1 MLGTSRG
8 LQASRQ
14 ADGQPARL
22 LLVDDRP
29 ENLLA
34 LEAVLLPLG
43 HELHQASSAEDAL
56 RLALAHEFAVILL
69 DVQMPGIDGF
79 ETARLLKERKSS
91 SVTPII
97 FLTASNTDP
106 RDQFTG
112 YAAGAV
118 DYIAKPFDPEVIRA
132 KVEVF
137 VELYKARESNR
148 KEHAALIAEQ
158 VARTSAE
165 RARERMEHLLEGL
178 GDAFLGVDP
187 NHRITYANSKAEQL
201 LAAPRHALVG
211 MKVRAAIERVDP
223 SVHAEDLQAVLE
235 MGGSG
240 CVELVFHATR
250 MRYEAT
256 VYASPNE
263 RSLFLRNVTEQR
275 TAEDNLRKAE
285 ERLQKANR
293 MEAVGQFAGSIAHD
307 FNNILTIIGT
317 SADFLARDV
326 QSGSE
331 ASNDLKEIHAAV
343 NRGAALVKQLLAFSR
358 GGEAADVSSDVNG
371 VVTDFDPLLRR
382 LVGSAVRVVVIEG
395 QGVPRVSVA
404 PTLIE
409 QILMNLAAN
418 ARDAMQSG
426 GRLTIRTSRVTLN
439 PGRAGKP
446 AAYAEISVTD
456 TGSGMDEAMRE
467 KVFEAFF
474 TTKRTGEGTGLGLAT
489 VHGIVEQAGGI
500 IEVDSELGGGTT
512 FRIYLPATETPPRKD
527 EADPGLRLTTGS
539 RPAGRGG
546 RKKIA

>member
-43 HELHQASSAEDAL
+43 HELHQASSAQDAL
-56 RLALAHEFAVILL
+56 RLALTHEFAVILL
-69 DVQMPGIDGF
+69 DVQMPGLDGF

-106 RDQFTG
+106 RGQFIG

-118 DYIAKPFDPEVIRA
+118 DYIAKPFDPEVIQA

-187 NHRITYANSKAEQL
+187 NHCITYANSKAEQL
-201 LAAPRHALVG
+201 LAAPRHALLG
-211 MKVRAAIERVDP
+211 MKVRDAIERVDP

-235 MGGSG
+235 IGGSG
-240 CVELVFHATR
+240 CVELVFHAAH
-250 MRYEAT
+250 MRYEAR
-256 VYASPNE
+256 VFSSPNE

-275 TAEDNLRKAE
+275 TAEDNLRRAE

-307 FNNILTIIGT
+307 FNSILTIIGT
-317 SADFLARDV
+317 SADLLEREV
-326 QSGSE
+326 QSGTE
-331 ASNDLKEIHAAV
+331 ASRDLKEISAAV
-343 NRGAALVKQLLAFSR
+343 NRGAALVKQLMAFSR
-358 GGEAADVSSDVNG
+358 GGEAASVSSDVNG
-371 VVTDFDPLLRR
+371 VVADFEPLLRR
-382 LVGSAVRVVVIEG
+382 LVGSAVRVEVIEG
-395 QGVPRVSVA
+395 RGVPLVRVA

-418 ARDAMQSG
+418 ARDAMRSG
-426 GRLTIRTSRVTLN
+426 GRLTIRTSRVTVA
-439 PGRAGKP
+439 PP
-446 AAYAEISVTD
+446 DVPQPSAYAEISVTD
-456 TGSGMDEAMRE
+456 TGSGMDEGMRE
-467 KVFEAFF
+467 QVFEAFF
-474 TTKRTGEGTGLGLAT
+474 TTKRPGEGTGLGLAT

-500 IEVDSELGGGTT
+500 IEVDSALGRGTT
-512 FRIYLPATETPPRKD
+512 FRIYLPGAETPPRED
-527 EADPGLRLTTGS
+527 ESDSGLRLS
-539 RPAGRGG
+539 AAGPSAERVG